1 MQVACAAWRP
11 EAPVSRTGLG
21 AKPQTCRNVAP
32 DTGVHAPGR
41 APKPA
46 ASRWASA
53 VQRGTILRLMDH
65 TSRTKPGRAAI
76 AALGLGL
83 SLAWAGCAT
92 RAVDV
97 APAPA
102 NAADFATWDC
112 GRIADEQDAVQHR
125 AADLAY
131 AVDERVGHN
140 ILALGVGL
148 AVFWPAILAMRPEG
162 PEAQDLA
169 RLKGRFEALQ
179 TASRLKACA
188 PPGDDLPPQ
197 SAAALPVAPGERLVY
212 EDRPDAR
219 QAATEWVLRL
229 TALRRSEFEYELE
242 PSGPR
247 AGGRW
252 RQDRSGNILA
262 APAGALQWPRL
273 LRAEMP
279 LGQVTGGD
287 ILIAGDPLARARLR
301 GQVVAV
307 GAQTVAGRRF
317 DAAVVELFGD
327 SQRGDASTRVD
338 GAIVIDRASGV
349 LLRLDLRSADPAFS
363 LQRRLMRVEPAA
375 R

>member
-1 MQVACAAWRP
+1 MGRNTRTGVGRAGAAACA
-11 EAPVSRTGLG
+11 L
-21 AKPQTCRNVAP
+21 
-32 DTGVHAPGR
+32 
-41 APKPA
+41 
-46 ASRWASA
+46 
-53 VQRGTILRLMDH
+53 
-65 TSRTKPGRAAI
+65 
-76 AALGLGL
+76 ALAL
-83 SLAWAGCAT
+83 AGCAT
-92 RAVDV
+92 RSGDV

-102 NAADFATWDC
+102 NPADFATWDC
-112 GRIADEQDAVQHR
+112 LRIADEQDAVQQR

-131 AVDERVGHN
+131 AVDERVGNN

-148 AVFWPAILAMRPEG
+148 VVFWPAILAMRPQG

-179 TASRLKACA
+179 AAAHLKSC
-188 PPGDDLPPQ
+188 PPAGAELP
-197 SAAALPVAPGERLVY
+197 SHAVAALPVAQGERLVY

-242 PSGPR
+242 ATERRP
-247 AGGRW
+247 GGSW
-252 RQDRSGNILA
+252 RQDRAGNILA
-262 APAGALQWPRL
+262 APPGSLQWPRL

-287 ILIAGDPLARARLR
+287 IVIVGEPLARARLR

-317 DAAVVELFGD
+317 DAAVIELFGD
-327 SQRGDASTRVD
+327 AQRGESSTRVD
-338 GAIVIDRASGV
+338 GAIVVDRTSGV

-363 LQRRLMRVEPAA
+363 LQRRLMRVEPAS

>member
-1 MQVACAAWRP
+1 MFAMPRPAICALAAW
-11 EAPVSRTGLG
+11 
-21 AKPQTCRNVAP
+21 
-32 DTGVHAPGR
+32 
-41 APKPA
+41 
-46 ASRWASA
+46 
-53 VQRGTILRLMDH
+53 
-65 TSRTKPGRAAI
+65 
-76 AALGLGL
+76 ALV
-83 SLAWAGCAT
+83 GCAT

-97 APAPA
+97 VPAAA
-102 NAADFATWDC
+102 NAADFAAWDC
-112 GRIADEQDAVQHR
+112 VRIADEQDTVQQR

-162 PEAQDLA
+162 PEAQGLA

-179 TASRLKACA
+179 TAARLQACP
-188 PPGDDLPPQ
+188 PPGADMPPQ
-197 SAAALPVAPGERLVY
+197 QAAALPVAAGERLVY
-212 EDRPDAR
+212 EDRADAR

-242 PSGPR
+242 QTERR
-247 AGGRW
+247 AGGNW
-252 RQDRSGNILA
+252 RQDRAGNILA

-287 ILIAGDPLARARLR
+287 IVVVGDPLARARLR

-327 SQRGDASTRVD
+327 SQRGESSTRVD